1 MQSNK
6 TVQNL
11 TPIQL
16 ASQTKK
22 DIMLKA
28 TMINQ
33 TVQDLT
39 PIQSSFE
46 KMFKNAKNQ
55 FNIFLPKS

>member
-1 MQSNK
+1 MAEYIEKKIGVNLSQSNK

-22 DIMLKA
+22 DSI
-28 TMINQ
+28 
-33 TVQDLT
+33 
-39 PIQSSFE
+39 
-46 KMFKNAKNQ
+46 
-55 FNIFLPKS
+55 